1 MAIFLVEIT
10 FLLVLTMFVAGLLL
24 FYKARKVSSSILGW
38 AATIFIVGSLATAA
52 CTTYYSLRYYKQ
64 GAFENAYIKGKIT
77 IRKRYKKRP
86 SKRPYKRQQG
96 KEL

>member
-10 FLLVLTMFVAGLLL
+10 FLMELTMFVAGLIL

-38 AATIFIVGSLATAA
+38 TAAIFIVGSLATAA

-86 SKRPYKRQQG
+86 YKRQQG

>member
-10 FLLVLTMFVAGLLL
+10 FLMELTMFVAGLIL

-38 AATIFIVGSLATAA
+38 AAAIFIVGSLATAA

-86 SKRPYKRQQG
+86 YKRQQG